1 MAEPARRH
9 LGSHEPVVLSLG
21 MGVDSV
27 AILTR
32 WIHEPA
38 CRDFDLADLVV
49 LTAMTGDEFDATR
62 ALMEDR
68 VLPLMRRHGLRYV
81 QLARAGQATACRYV
95 VLDDSRAGTNAHA
108 RTVVAVG

>member
-1 MAEPARRH
+1 
-9 LGSHEPVVLSLG
+9 

-62 ALMEDR
+62 ALMDIGKCGYWKVRKPRTPGAAPWSDR
-68 VLPLMRRHGLRYV
+68 PYWPVSRRSPALIC
-81 QLARAGQATACRYV
+81 ATPAPR
-95 VLDDSRAGTNAHA
+95 
-108 RTVVAVG
+108 